1 MLNTGLGIN
10 GPDGLQTCRDLAQE
24 NPRVF
29 NLREETK
36 KKLERLSDANQELL
50 RVGL

>member
-10 GPDGLQTCRDLAQE
+10 GPDGIQISKELAQE
-24 NPRVF
+24 NPRVS
-29 NLREETK
+29 NLREEMRK
-36 KKLERLSDANQELL
+36 RLERLSDANQELL